1 MAAAQY
7 ALSQRC
13 ELTTGI
19 RPYCVHIIY
28 TSPVIKKQAPCLI
41 GIKISTVYRTSC
53 RMSDVVWGGG
63 WIRHQSHMVHS
74 ESVTDM
80 VRVWRR
86 RWLGNGLHVS
96 SHAATTFL
104 VLFGGWAISRA
115 AVSSEGRADD
125 CFWEISRTGS
135 LGGGG
140 VWGGLRNIY
149 KAVPSSSHI
158 KRSHL
163 TAVFSGPWEA
173 VCLMRA
179 DACVHFKAA
188 L

>member
-1 MAAAQY
+1 MFNWNQNINCLSYVAQNVW
-7 ALSQRC
+7 C
-13 ELTTGI
+13 
-19 RPYCVHIIY
+19 
-28 TSPVIKKQAPCLI
+28 CL
-41 GIKISTVYRTSC
+41 
-53 RMSDVVWGGG
+53 GG

-86 RWLGNGLHVS
+86 HWLGNGLHVS

-115 AVSSEGRADD
+115 AVSSEFALGPCRWL
-125 CFWEISRTGS
+125 FLENKQNGV
-135 LGGGG
+135 LGGGD
-140 VWGGLRNIY
+140 LRNIY

-158 KRSHL
+158 KRSHH
-163 TAVFSGPWEA
+163 TAVFSGPWEG

-179 DACVHFKAA
+179 EACVHFKAA